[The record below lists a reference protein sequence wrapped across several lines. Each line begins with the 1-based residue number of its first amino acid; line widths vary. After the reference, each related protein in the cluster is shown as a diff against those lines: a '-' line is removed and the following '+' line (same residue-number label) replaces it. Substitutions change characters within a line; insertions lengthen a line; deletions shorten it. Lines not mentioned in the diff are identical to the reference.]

1 MDIITKAKTNTND
14 VITLKIKTSKLV
26 LMLMAALLIAFVIK
40 MINLYEVTGAIPDTL
55 VTCVLGSGLA
65 ELALTAWITVSK
77 VKKGTT
83 E

>member
-1 MDIITKAKTNTND
+1 MS
-14 VITLKIKTSKLV
+14 VTLKIKTSKIILLV
-26 LMLMAALLIAFVIK
+26 LGGLLIAFVLK
-40 MINLYEVTGAIPDTL
+40 MIDLYETTGGIPDTL

-77 VKKGTT
+77 VKKGAT